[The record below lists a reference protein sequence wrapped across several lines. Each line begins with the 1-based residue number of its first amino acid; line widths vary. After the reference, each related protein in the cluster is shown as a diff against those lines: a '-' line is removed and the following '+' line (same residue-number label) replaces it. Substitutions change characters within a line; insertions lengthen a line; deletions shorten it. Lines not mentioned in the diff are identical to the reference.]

1 MPHILP
7 ADQLRLLE
15 SVVVNAS
22 DAILIT
28 EAGPIDPPGPRIL
41 YVNAAFA
48 RMTGYAAEE
57 MVGRTPR
64 LLQGPETD
72 RRALDRLRSALE
84 RGEPVECELLNH
96 RKDGATFWVE
106 ISIVPVWSEQ
116 GALTHW
122 VSIQRD
128 VSARKAGEEV
138 ALRGRLAEARNRA
151 LAAEIE
157 ERKRVEA
164 QLLYTAFHDD
174 LTGLRNRAFLMDR
187 LRSVLE
193 QARSRPPFRFALL
206 FMDLDRFKLVNDS
219 LGHRTGDELLRVV
232 AKRLAGCVRPQDV
245 LARVGGDEFAILV
258 DDADLAMAEGVA
270 ERIVEALRLPVQL
283 GCYDLHS
290 PCSIGLVVAPGR
302 YELAEDL
309 LRDADIAMYQAKKTG
324 GRGYTVFTEPMHA
337 GALAALELQAELQ
350 GALRAGE
357 LRVHYQPIQRL
368 ATRRIAGFEV
378 LVRWQHPRHGL
389 LPPGRFIP
397 VAEEVGLIG
406 EIGRWVLREACEQ
419 MRDWTRAHPGRGLRL
434 SVNVSGIE
442 LMDTL
447 FVERLRR
454 VLEDSE
460 VSPGTLELEI
470 TESVLLNHS
479 ETLVTT
485 LERIRGLGV
494 RLALDDFGTG
504 YSSLSYLNDYP
515 LDTLKVD
522 RSFVAAMPG
531 QARTAAIVETVVRLG
546 HALGLEVVAEGVET
560 EAQRNAVARLGCDY
574 VQGYLV
580 ARPLPADQ
588 ATALL
593 SDGW

>member
-1 MPHILP
+1 MADSPPGDGPVRTEDAAGTRRPVTTDAPPDDPSPNDPSPNGQMPHILP

-232 AKRLAGCVRPQDV
+232 AKRRLERGQ
-245 LARVGGDEFAILV
+245 LV
-258 DDADLAMAEGVA
+258 HL
-270 ERIVEALRLPVQL
+270 EAVPVHE
-283 GCYDLHS
+283 LH
-290 PCSIGLVVAPGR
+290 
-302 YELAEDL
+302 
-309 LRDADIAMYQAKKTG
+309 
-324 GRGYTVFTEPMHA
+324 F
-337 GALAALELQAELQ
+337 
-350 GALRAGE
+350 AGE
-357 LRVHYQPIQRL
+357 REHLDAIRRGIQ
-368 ATRRIAGFEV
+368 
-378 LVRWQHPRHGL
+378 H
-389 LPPGRFIP
+389 
-397 VAEEVGLIG
+397 
-406 EIGRWVLREACEQ
+406 VLREGRLCRSSSIRRCRATAWARMAASVCRKAMSETVKSRASGLSTSSTPKRHSGVCTRTLKARRTPCVTRSCGVRKRVSSARWLDSTGCPVRKAYPAGPSRSAPSRAWPTVPACQ
-419 MRDWTRAHPGRGLRL
+419 PRPARMTKRFSPGRNSRTLARL
-434 SVNVSGIE
+434 HR
-442 LMDTL
+442 M
-447 FVERLRR
+447 
-454 VLEDSE
+454 
-460 VSPGTLELEI
+460 PCAA
-470 TESVLLNHS
+470 
-479 ETLVTT
+479 
-485 LERIRGLGV
+485 V
-494 RLALDDFGTG
+494 RHAWSSTG
-504 YSSLSYLNDYP
+504 ASSS
-515 LDTLKVD
+515 
-522 RSFVAAMPG
+522 
-531 QARTAAIVETVVRLG
+531 
-546 HALGLEVVAEGVET
+546 
-560 EAQRNAVARLGCDY
+560 VARLK
-574 VQGYLV
+574 
-580 ARPLPADQ
+580 PANS
-588 ATALL
+588 AASSCRRRRSISSPPAASMGLTVTLAVLTK
-593 SDGW
+593 G